1 MTAAALESLAEERAR
16 YVAFVQK
23 HIGSRALA
31 EDIVQQAFVKSL
43 ERGGEIRQEEST
55 VAWFYRILRNAVID
69 HHRHSNA
76 SDRALEAWARELGR
90 QEAPDPVTKA
100 EICQC
105 IVAGLHQLKPE
116 YRQALEVADMQDR
129 PLGELAAEAGISET
143 NAAVRVHRAR
153 NALRKRIHDC
163 CSSCSDCTCDPPGQG

>member
-23 HIGSRALA
+23 HTGSRAVA

-43 ERGGEIRQEEST
+43 ERGGEIRREEST
-55 VAWFYRILRNAVID
+55 VAWFYRMLRNAVID
-69 HHRHSNA
+69 HFRRSDA
-76 SDRALEAWARELGR
+76 SERALESWAHELER
-90 QEAPDPVTKA
+90 FESPSAETEA
-100 EICQC
+100 EICRC

-116 YRQALEVADMQDR
+116 YRQALEISDMESR
-129 PLGELAAEAGISET
+129 PLADLALEAGISES

-153 NALRKRIHDC
+153 TALRKRIRDC
-163 CSSCSDCTCDPPGQG
+163 CASCADCTCES